1 MPLIIENRKYKRKS
15 NKKQAENTK
24 GLIEGQK
31 LFEKPQKFS
40 KKLEIYFLYNF
51 ENKYQFLANLKNIYI
66 IRQK

>member
-40 KKLEIYFLYNF
+40 KKLEIYFF
-51 ENKYQFLANLKNIYI
+51 I
-66 IRQK
+66 